1 MDAQTQAH
9 TVAASAGPVV
19 LTLRSRWERGLTR
32 DRVQM
37 GSQQFVA
44 PVLHLMAVSAVS
56 RPLIPHAFTW
66 TGATCFR
73 RRGGGEGCTDGRPL
87 HRTNVGV
94 ILCQFVKICETKCR
108 PPSVT
113 LMNMFLTYFHRD
125 WTQIKKNKTS
135 RNVEETEWVLDH
147 SDSKRYEDYLHLVSF
162 DWLFRVLVVDKT
174 NFKALEA
181 IISQLHRI

>member
-1 MDAQTQAH
+1 
-9 TVAASAGPVV
+9 
-19 LTLRSRWERGLTR
+19 
-32 DRVQM
+32 M

-44 PVLHLMAVSAVS
+44 PVLHLTAESAVS
-56 RPLIPHAFTW
+56 RPLIPHVFTW

-108 PPSVT
+108 PQSVT
-113 LMNMFLTYFHRD
+113 LMNMFLTHFHRD
-125 WTQIKKNKTS
+125 WTPIKKNKTS
-135 RNVEETEWVLDH
+135 RNVEETEWMLDH
-147 SDSKRYEDYLHLVSF
+147 SDSKRCEDYLHLVSF

-174 NFKALEA
+174 SFKALEA
-181 IISQLHRI
+181 IISQLHRIGKSKSQFLTAPPPNRSPPPCTCRPCCRCPCTP